1 MIGTPRQRAI
11 NTSSIYFTLTV
22 GALLLLIPF
31 GWMVST
37 SLKTWNEADKGSAVL
52 MPAEPQWQNYPEA
65 LDKMGFRDSLAN
77 TVVITTSC
85 VVGQI
90 ISCSLV
96 GFGFARFRFRGRNFL
111 FVLMLSTM
119 MLPGQVTML
128 PVFIMY
134 RYIGWIDTFFPLILP
149 AWLGSPF
156 FIFMFRQF
164 FAQIPESLLEAARID
179 GSSSF
184 RVYWTIMLPLSTP
197 VIAIVAIYTFL
208 GTWNDFMGPLL
219 YLHTPENRTLALALN
234 MFNGHYGVRYGNLLM
249 AATCVTL
256 LPCVILFFS
265 CQRYFVDNAASTGLT
280 G

>member
-1 MIGTPRQRAI
+1 MDKYQIRYLKYQKEKGE
-11 NTSSIYFTLTV
+11 TLTM
-22 GALLLLIPF
+22 F
-31 GWMVST
+31 S
-37 SLKTWNEADKGSAVL
+37 
-52 MPAEPQWQNYPEA
+52 
-65 LDKMGFRDSLAN
+65 
-77 TVVITTSC
+77 
-85 VVGQI
+85 
-90 ISCSLV
+90 
-96 GFGFARFRFRGRNFL
+96 
-111 FVLMLSTM
+111 
-119 MLPGQVTML
+119 
-128 PVFIMY
+128 
-134 RYIGWIDTFFPLILP
+134 
-149 AWLGSPF
+149 SPF

-234 MFNGHYGVRYGNLLM
+234 MFNGHYGVRFGNLLM